1 MATLLHIDS
10 SVLPGEASSSRSVT
24 AAFRKAWEDRADA

>member
-10 SVLPGEASSSRSVT
+10 SVFPGEASSSRSVT
-24 AAFRKAWEDRADA
+24 NAFRRA

>member
-10 SVLPGEASSSRSVT
+10 SVLPGETSSSRSIT
-24 AAFRKAWEDRADA
+24 AAFR